1 MSLNLVITVLNTA
14 ILLEER
20 EGYIYVQQQTKQE
33 VYVKWQLR
41 YHLFCRYIPINFST
55 IFLHF

>member
-1 MSLNLVITVLNTA
+1 MSLKQSSFLVITVLNTA

-33 VYVKWQLR
+33 VAEISFVL
-41 YHLFCRYIPINFST
+41 
-55 IFLHF
+55 